1 MEQGYPRSRMPEF
14 SEEEKEFVRGSS
26 DFFGVNH
33 YTSNLISASLHKI
46 DHPIPSLYADSDVG
60 NYIPPEWPRSASRWL
75 FVSLKLY
82 PYSY

>member
-1 MEQGYPRSRMPEF
+1 MPEF

-82 PYSY
+82 RYSY